1 MERQRVSTTI
11 VISASVVTENPDHP
25 AKAAEVFGRAAAG
38 LVLEGIAVS
47 VSMGVPDD
55 EEDR

>member
-1 MERQRVSTTI
+1 MTATV
-11 VISASVVTENPDHP
+11 VISASVVTENPDQ
-25 AKAAEVFGRAAAG
+25 AAEVLARAAAG

-55 EEDR
+55 KDDQ

>member
-1 MERQRVSTTI
+1 MSATV
-11 VISASVVTENPDHP
+11 VISASVVTENPDHA
-25 AKAAEVFGRAAAG
+25 AKAPEVFGRAAAG

-55 EEDR
+55 EGEDR